1 MNVSDAG
8 GSVLELPRRHLSGA
22 LVSKHQLQSERRR
35 GERRRG
41 ETFVPN
47 IEPLNSAKLQT
58 VIFTLNKDT
67 CLENIIHLTVDQ
79 LCQRPATKNIKLKL
93 TSIS

>member
-1 MNVSDAG
+1 MTDAG
-8 GSVLELPRRHLSGA
+8 GSVLELPGRQLSGA

-35 GERRRG
+35 GE
-41 ETFVPN
+41 TFVHN

-67 CLENIIHLTVDQ
+67 CLENIIHLQ
-79 LCQRPATKNIKLKL
+79 
-93 TSIS
+93 SISYVKDLLLRT

>member
-1 MNVSDAG
+1 MNVTDAE
-8 GSVLELPRRHLSGA
+8 GSVLELPRRQLSGV

-35 GERRRG
+35 GE
-41 ETFVPN
+41 THN

-67 CLENIIHLTVDQ
+67 CLENIIHFTVDQ
-79 LCQRPATKNIKLKL
+79 L
-93 TSIS
+93 